1 MGIHGENC
9 THESKTVYFYND
21 LGPNAAATI
30 REWMD
35 DSGFREVSAELEAEF
50 LVRPFKDPQD
60 EWRDF
65 WIGRTA
71 WFGWE
76 GQSNGPTPADCLK
89 QQLDMAIGSKT
100 QN

>member
-35 DSGFREVSAELEAEF
+35 DSGFREVSQ
-50 LVRPFKDPQD
+50 K
-60 EWRDF
+60 
-65 WIGRTA
+65 
-71 WFGWE
+71 
-76 GQSNGPTPADCLK
+76 
-89 QQLDMAIGSKT
+89 
-100 QN
+100 